1 MQKQVTELFDLNDQC
16 VLVTGANGTI
26 GAATA
31 DRLAQAGATVIMHY
45 RSSHNKI
52 DELLS
57 THGAKSMSVQ
67 ADLQFPEQIVS
78 MLNDISTAGFKLTAI
93 VNNAADQTVSSLAEL
108 SLEQW
113 QQTQQLNVN
122 AIFYLTQ
129 QACQQFPLASVVNI
143 SSIEGLDGAA
153 GHGHYATSKAA
164 LNMLTRS
171 FALEYGKNALRV
183 NTISPGLIH
192 RDGIEQ
198 AWPEGVQNWQSRA
211 PLTRLG
217 SGQDIADAV
226 LFLISDASSW
236 ISGTNLV
243 VDGGMS
249 CQPRW

>member
-1 MQKQVTELFDLNDQC
+1 
-16 VLVTGANGTI
+16 
-26 GAATA
+26 
-31 DRLAQAGATVIMHY
+31 
-45 RSSHNKI
+45 
-52 DELLS
+52 
-57 THGAKSMSVQ
+57 
-67 ADLQFPEQIVS
+67 
-78 MLNDISTAGFKLTAI
+78 
-93 VNNAADQTVSSLAEL
+93 
-108 SLEQW
+108 
-113 QQTQQLNVN
+113 
-122 AIFYLTQ
+122 
-129 QACQQFPLASVVNI
+129 
-143 SSIEGLDGAA
+143 
-153 GHGHYATSKAA
+153 
-164 LNMLTRS
+164 
-171 FALEYGKNALRV
+171 LEYGKNALRV

>member
-1 MQKQVTELFDLNDQC
+1 MQKQVNELFDLSNQC

-31 DRLAQAGATVIMHY
+31 NRLAEAGASVIMHY
-45 RSSHNKI
+45 RSSHDHI
-52 DELLS
+52 DELLA
-57 THGAKSMSVQ
+57 TLGTKGMAVQ
-67 ADLQFPEQIVS
+67 ADLQLPDQIVA
-78 MLNDISTAGFKLTAI
+78 MLNNITTAGFKLTAI
-93 VNNAADQTVSSLAEL
+93 VNNAADQTVSPLADL
-108 SLEQW
+108 TFEQW

-129 QACQQFPLASVVNI
+129 QACQQFPLTSVVNI
-143 SSIEGLDGAA
+143 SSIEGSDGAA

-171 FALEYGKNALRV
+171 FALEYGKDALRV

-217 SGQDIADAV
+217 SGRDIADAA
-226 LFLISDASSW
+226 LFFISDAASW
-236 ISGTNLV
+236 ISGANLV